1 MENKKFNLFAVVM
14 IIVMAMFT
22 IYTTVIKDG
31 ARDGRDGLSAYEL
44 ALKYGDKS
52 KSEFEWIQS
61 LYGKD
66 GSNVTLDDVYEA
78 YIKASGKNKDTYTF
92 TNFILDYYPDKIM
105 DADETATAVQSATQS
120 ALRSTVDICYSFC
133 LSKPIVYYLEKVHNG
148 KPVYQIVTDSN
159 YYNRYASIGISAGAG
174 VIYQI
179 EGTETPDKS
188 DDVAYIITNYH
199 VVYAANYVSDES
211 SYRVYNKMVRDIFN
225 EFTTTNQII
234 TATYD
239 EADLKTYNGVTYI
252 EKDDLVEAPIE
263 THFLNDY
270 GIYLYGY
277 QSAEYELSASFVGGS
292 AENDIAVLK
301 IERTKTANNEL
312 LFEGG
317 YKEVSLGNS
326 KDLDIGEQVI
336 AVGNPLL
343 PDVSNVNETS
353 GAQVYVNDM
362 KKSYVD
368 ALCLTSTSGD
378 VSNVSEYC
386 KFNNLIDSSKSVD
399 MRLIRV
405 SAAIN
410 SGNSGGGLYDISGR
424 LVGIVNGKIA
434 SQDYDN
440 VGFAI
445 PVNIAA
451 NLADKIIAEC
461 NGTKTRVY
469 ALKGLTTSIGLTVK
483 NGNSDTYFDPNINGG
498 VWVVKNNVLID
509 SISGTLISSGLNVG
523 DVISA
528 ISFNDE
534 ETKYELTQDY
544 DFNDI
549 LLKAKTN
556 STQKIILHILD
567 GVDSTIKFEINISNE
582 MFVEII

>member
-1 MENKKFNLFAVVM
+1 MENKKFNLFAAIMIVVM
-14 IIVMAMFT
+14 AIFT
-22 IYTTVIKDG
+22 IYTTVIKDS

-44 ALKYGDKS
+44 AQKYGDKS
-52 KSEFEWIQS
+52 ESEFEWVQS

-66 GSNVTLDDVYEA
+66 GSNVTLQDVYEA
-78 YIKASGKNKDTYTF
+78 YLKASGKSKDSYTF
-92 TNFILDYYPDKIM
+92 TDFILDYYPDKIL

-133 LSKPIVYYLEKVHNG
+133 LSKPILYVVDYDKDT
-148 KPVYQIVTDSN
+148 YQIVTNSN
-159 YYNRYASIGISAGAG
+159 YYNRYASVGISAGSGA
-174 VIYQI
+174 IYQI
-179 EGTETPDKS
+179 EGTETPDKA

-199 VVYAANYVSDES
+199 VVYAANYLSNEND
-211 SYRVYNKMVRDIFN
+211 YRVYTKITTDLLGNVKNETMFTASFDENDIVSSGNYKF
-225 EFTTTNQII
+225 
-234 TATYD
+234 
-239 EADLKTYNGVTYI
+239 I
-252 EKDDLVEAPIE
+252 EKKDVVEAPIE
-263 THFLNDY
+263 THFLDNY

-312 LFEGG
+312 LFSGG
-317 YKEVSLGNS
+317 YKEVDLGNS
-326 KDLDIGEQVI
+326 KDLDIGEHVI

-343 PDVSNVNETS
+343 PDTSSVNDTS

-368 ALCLTSTSGD
+368 ALCLTATSGD

-386 KFNNLIDSSKSVD
+386 KFTSLIDSTKDVD

-410 SGNSGGGLYDISGR
+410 SGNSGGGLYDISGK

-461 NGTKTRVY
+461 DGTKTRVY
-469 ALKGLTTSIGLTVK
+469 ALKGFTTSLGLTVK
-483 NGNSDTYFDPNINGG
+483 NGNSKTYFDPNKNGG
-498 VWVVKNNVLID
+498 TWVVENNVLID
-509 SISGTLISSGLNVG
+509 SISGILAGAGLQVG
-523 DVISA
+523 DIISA

-534 ETKYELTQDY
+534 EIKYTLTQDY

-549 LLKAKTN
+549 LLKAKTET
-556 STQKIILHILD
+556 TQKVVLHILVD
-567 GVDSTIKFEINISNE
+567 GDTTSPVEINITNQ
-582 MFVEII
+582 MFVEVI